1 MLKYFYFVLI
11 SISLNVLSDI
21 ILYSPEIN
29 TNSND
34 ERVIELKIKNANVK
48 DSEIFINEYK
58 SEDIIDDNLIKYTLL
73 ENFDDYQTFK
83 IVLSSNYFEDYFS
96 FQINIKDKLK
106 KDIFIFLPS
115 KSRRLQ
121 ASQEIAIT
129 NQSLNNISQNDMSN
143 INEVSINTEIA
154 KKIYKAED
162 ISTMWSLATEIK
174 QDLNDISIY
183 QIMWSIYLGNKSAFI
198 DNNINLIRSDI
209 DIQIP
214 NISEMENISFEIAR
228 NSILD
233 MNTSFSSSFKTASR
247 SLLVLTAPKVVENQ
261 IDTEEILEKTEDVS
275 QVSFDE
281 INDPETLI
289 ESNTKEISLGIENDT
304 AQELISKTK
313 ESAEVQNDKSFELMD
328 ILFISL
334 VSVLSGILLALI
346 YIQYNNYKNGKKI
359 LYDFE
364 EAVDDD
370 KTEFGIP
377 DGLSIN
383 NNRDQQQFDLA
394 VTYFEMKDYDASKNI
409 LNYLIKESK
418 DEEIKS
424 LSSNL
429 LSKIN
434 QE

>member
-1 MLKYFYFVLI
+1 MLKYFYSVLL
-11 SISLNVLSDI
+11 SISLNALSDI
-21 ILYSPEIN
+21 ILYSPEVN

-34 ERVIELKIKNANVK
+34 ERVIELKIKNANAK
-48 DSEIFINEYK
+48 DSEIFIYEYK
-58 SEDIIDDNLIKYTLL
+58 SEDIIDDNIIKYTLL

-96 FQINIKDKLK
+96 FQINIKDELK

-115 KSRRLQ
+115 KSRRSQ

-129 NQSLNNISQNDMSN
+129 KQSLNNVSQNDMSN
-143 INEVSINTEIA
+143 INEVSTNIDIFQ
-154 KKIYKAED
+154 KIYKAED

-174 QDLNDISIY
+174 QDLNDVSIY

-233 MNTSFSSSFKTASR
+233 MNTSFSSSFKTATR

-261 IDTEEILEKTEDVS
+261 LDTKEIQEKTEDVNQFTLNETS
-275 QVSFDE
+275 
-281 INDPETLI
+281 DPETLI
-289 ESNTKEISLGIENDT
+289 ESNTREISIGIENDT
-304 AQELISKTK
+304 AQKLIDKTK
-313 ESAEVQNDKSFELMD
+313 ESAEVQNDRSFELMD

>member
-115 KSRRLQ
+115 KSRGSQ
-121 ASQEIAIT
+121 ASQEITIT
-129 NQSLNNISQNDMSN
+129 NQSLSNVSQNDISN
-143 INEVSINTEIA
+143 INEVSTNTEVVQ
-154 KKIYKAED
+154 KIYEAED

-174 QDLNDISIY
+174 QGLNDISIY

-261 IDTEEILEKTEDVS
+261 INTEEILEKTEDVS
-275 QVSFDE
+275 QFTFDD
-281 INDPETLI
+281 ISDPKTLI
-289 ESNTKEISLGIENDT
+289 ENNTKEISLGIENDT

-370 KTEFGIP
+370 MTEFGIP

>member
-115 KSRRLQ
+115 KSRGSQ
-121 ASQEIAIT
+121 ASKERAVT
-129 NQSLNNISQNDMSN
+129 NQSLNNVFQNDISN
-143 INEVSINTEIA
+143 INEVSTNTEVVQ
-154 KKIYKAED
+154 KIYKAED

-174 QDLNDISIY
+174 QGLNDISIY

-228 NSILD
+228 KSIFD

-261 IDTEEILEKTEDVS
+261 IDTEEIQEKTEDVN
-275 QVSFDE
+275 QFTFDE
-281 INDPETLI
+281 TSDPETLI
-289 ESNTKEISLGIENDT
+289 KSNTKEISLGIENDT
-304 AQELISKTK
+304 AQELINKTK
-313 ESAEVQNDKSFELMD
+313 ESAEVQNDRSFELMD

>member
-115 KSRRLQ
+115 KSRGSQ
-121 ASQEIAIT
+121 ASQEITIT
-129 NQSLNNISQNDMSN
+129 NQSLSNVSQNDISN
-143 INEVSINTEIA
+143 INEVSTNTEVVQ
-154 KKIYKAED
+154 KIYEAED

-174 QDLNDISIY
+174 QGLNDISIY

-261 IDTEEILEKTEDVS
+261 INTEEILEKTEDVS
-275 QVSFDE
+275 QFTFDD
-281 INDPETLI
+281 ISDPKTLI
-289 ESNTKEISLGIENDT
+289 ENNTKEISLGIENDT

>member
-1 MLKYFYFVLI
+1 VLKYFYSVLL
-11 SISLNVLSDI
+11 SISLNALSDI
-21 ILYSPEIN
+21 ILYSPEVN

-34 ERVIELKIKNANVK
+34 ERVIELKIKNANAK
-48 DSEIFINEYK
+48 DSEIFIYEYK
-58 SEDIIDDNLIKYTLL
+58 SEDIIDDNIIKYTLL

-83 IVLSSNYFEDYFS
+83 IILSSNYFEDYFS
-96 FQINIKDKLK
+96 FQINIKDELK

-115 KSRRLQ
+115 KSRRSQ

-129 NQSLNNISQNDMSN
+129 KQSLNNVSQNDMSN
-143 INEVSINTEIA
+143 INEVSTNIDIFQ
-154 KKIYKAED
+154 KIYKAED

-174 QDLNDISIY
+174 QDLNDVSIY

-261 IDTEEILEKTEDVS
+261 IDTEEIREKTEDVS

-304 AQELISKTK
+304 AQELINKTK
-313 ESAEVQNDKSFELMD
+313 ESAEVQNDRSFELMD

-346 YIQYNNYKNGKKI
+346 YIQYNNYKNTKKI
-359 LYDFE
+359 QYDFE

-370 KTEFGIP
+370 KTEFGMP

-424 LSSNL
+424 LSSDL

-434 QE
+434 

>member
-1 MLKYFYFVLI
+1 MCI
-11 SISLNVLSDI
+11 RD
-21 ILYSPEIN
+21 
-29 TNSND
+29 
-34 ERVIELKIKNANVK
+34 R
-48 DSEIFINEYK
+48 
-58 SEDIIDDNLIKYTLL
+58 
-73 ENFDDYQTFK
+73 
-83 IVLSSNYFEDYFS
+83 
-96 FQINIKDKLK
+96 
-106 KDIFIFLPS
+106 
-115 KSRRLQ
+115 
-121 ASQEIAIT
+121 
-129 NQSLNNISQNDMSN
+129 
-143 INEVSINTEIA
+143 
-154 KKIYKAED
+154 
-162 ISTMWSLATEIK
+162 
-174 QDLNDISIY
+174 Y

-261 IDTEEILEKTEDVS
+261 INTEEILEKTEDVS
-275 QVSFDE
+275 QFTFDD
-281 INDPETLI
+281 ISDPKTLI
-289 ESNTKEISLGIENDT
+289 ENNTKEISLGIENDT

>member
-1 MLKYFYFVLI
+1 MLKYFYFFLI
-11 SISLNVLSDI
+11 SISLNALSDI

-34 ERVIELKIKNANVK
+34 ERVIELKIKNANAK

-83 IVLSSNYFEDYFS
+83 IVLASNYFEDYFS
-96 FQINIKDKLK
+96 FQINIKDELK

-121 ASQEIAIT
+121 ATQEIAIT
-129 NQSLNNISQNDMSN
+129 KQSLNNVSQNDMSN
-143 INEVSINTEIA
+143 TNEVSTNTDIFQ
-154 KKIYKAED
+154 KIYKAED

-247 SLLVLTAPKVVENQ
+247 SLLVLTAPKVDENQ
-261 IDTEEILEKTEDVS
+261 IDIEEIREKSEDAS
-275 QVSFDE
+275 QFTFDE
-281 INDPETLI
+281 ISDPETLI

-313 ESAEVQNDKSFELMD
+313 ESAEVKNDKSFELMD

>member
-1 MLKYFYFVLI
+1 MK
-11 SISLNVLSDI
+11 DI
-21 ILYSPEIN
+21 
-29 TNSND
+29 
-34 ERVIELKIKNANVK
+34 R
-48 DSEIFINEYK
+48 
-58 SEDIIDDNLIKYTLL
+58 
-73 ENFDDYQTFK
+73 
-83 IVLSSNYFEDYFS
+83 
-96 FQINIKDKLK
+96 

-115 KSRRLQ
+115 KSRRSQ

-129 NQSLNNISQNDMSN
+129 KQSSNNASQNDISN
-143 INEVSINTEIA
+143 INEVSTSTDIFQ
-154 KKIYKAED
+154 KIYKAED

-174 QDLNDISIY
+174 QGLNDISIY

-198 DNNINLIRSDI
+198 DSNINLIRSDI

-261 IDTEEILEKTEDVS
+261 INTEEIQEKTDDVN
-275 QVSFDE
+275 QFTFDE
-281 INDPETLI
+281 TSDPETLI

-304 AQELISKTK
+304 AQELINKTK
-313 ESAEVQNDKSFELMD
+313 ESAEVQNDRSFEIMD

-377 DGLSIN
+377 DGLSVN

-394 VTYFEMKDYDASKNI
+394 ITYFEMKDYHASKNI

>member
-1 MLKYFYFVLI
+1 
-11 SISLNVLSDI
+11 
-21 ILYSPEIN
+21 
-29 TNSND
+29 
-34 ERVIELKIKNANVK
+34 
-48 DSEIFINEYK
+48 
-58 SEDIIDDNLIKYTLL
+58 
-73 ENFDDYQTFK
+73 
-83 IVLSSNYFEDYFS
+83 
-96 FQINIKDKLK
+96 
-106 KDIFIFLPS
+106 
-115 KSRRLQ
+115 
-121 ASQEIAIT
+121 
-129 NQSLNNISQNDMSN
+129 
-143 INEVSINTEIA
+143 
-154 KKIYKAED
+154 
-162 ISTMWSLATEIK
+162 
-174 QDLNDISIY
+174 
-183 QIMWSIYLGNKSAFI
+183 
-198 DNNINLIRSDI
+198 
-209 DIQIP
+209 
-214 NISEMENISFEIAR
+214 MENISFEIAR

-275 QVSFDE
+275 QFTFDD
-281 INDPETLI
+281 ISDPKTLI
-289 ESNTKEISLGIENDT
+289 ENNTKEISLGIENDT

>member
-11 SISLNVLSDI
+11 SISLNALSDV

-34 ERVIELKIKNANVK
+34 ERVIELKIKNANAK
-48 DSEIFINEYK
+48 DSEIFINEYN

-115 KSRRLQ
+115 KSRGSQ
-121 ASQEIAIT
+121 ASQEITIT
-129 NQSLNNISQNDMSN
+129 NQSLSNVSQNDISN
-143 INEVSINTEIA
+143 INEVSTNTEVVQ
-154 KKIYKAED
+154 KIYEAED

-174 QDLNDISIY
+174 QGLNDISIY

-261 IDTEEILEKTEDVS
+261 INTEEILEKTEDVS
-275 QVSFDE
+275 QFTFDD
-281 INDPETLI
+281 ISDPKTLI
-289 ESNTKEISLGIENDT
+289 ENNTKEISLGIENDT

>member
-11 SISLNVLSDI
+11 SISLNAHSDV

-34 ERVIELKIKNANVK
+34 ERVIELKIKNANAK

-58 SEDIIDDNLIKYTLL
+58 SEDIINDNLIKYTLL

-96 FQINIKDKLK
+96 FQINIRDKIK

-115 KSRRLQ
+115 KSRRSQ
-121 ASQEIAIT
+121 ASQEITIT
-129 NQSLNNISQNDMSN
+129 NQSLSNVSQNDMSN

-154 KKIYKAED
+154 QKIYKAED

-174 QDLNDISIY
+174 QNLNDISIY

-261 IDTEEILEKTEDVS
+261 IDTEEIREKTEDVS
-275 QVSFDE
+275 QFTFDD
-281 INDPETLI
+281 ISDPKTLI
-289 ESNTKEISLGIENDT
+289 ENNTKEISLGIVNDT

-313 ESAEVQNDKSFELMD
+313 ESAEVQNDRSFELLD

-359 LYDFE
+359 QYDFE

-370 KTEFGIP
+370 KTEFGMP

-424 LSSNL
+424 LSSDL

>member
-1 MLKYFYFVLI
+1 MLKYFYSVLI
-11 SISLNVLSDI
+11 SISLNALSDI
-21 ILYSPEIN
+21 ILYTPEIN

-34 ERVIELKIKNANVK
+34 ERVIELKIKNANAK

-83 IVLSSNYFEDYFS
+83 IVLASNYFEDYFS
-96 FQINIKDKLK
+96 FQINIKDELK

-143 INEVSINTEIA
+143 INEVSTNTDIVQ
-154 KKIYKAED
+154 KIYKAED

-233 MNTSFSSSFKTASR
+233 MNSSFSSSFKTASR

-261 IDTEEILEKTEDVS
+261 IDTEEIREKTEDVS

-313 ESAEVQNDKSFELMD
+313 ESAEVQNDRSFELMD

-346 YIQYNNYKNGKKI
+346 YIQYNNYKNTKKI
-359 LYDFE
+359 QYDFE
-364 EAVDDD
+364 EAVDDN
-370 KTEFGIP
+370 KTEFGMP
-377 DGLSIN
+377 DDLSIN

>member
-115 KSRRLQ
+115 KSRGSQ
-121 ASQEIAIT
+121 ASQEITIT
-129 NQSLNNISQNDMSN
+129 NQSLSNVSQNDISN
-143 INEVSINTEIA
+143 INEVSTNTEVVQ
-154 KKIYKAED
+154 KIYEAED

-174 QDLNDISIY
+174 QGLNDISIY

-261 IDTEEILEKTEDVS
+261 IDTEEIREKTEDVS

-313 ESAEVQNDKSFELMD
+313 ESAEVQNDRSFELMD

-346 YIQYNNYKNGKKI
+346 YIQYNNYKNTKKI
-359 LYDFE
+359 QYDFE
-364 EAVDDD
+364 EAVDDN
-370 KTEFGIP
+370 KTEFGMP

>member
-1 MLKYFYFVLI
+1 
-11 SISLNVLSDI
+11 
-21 ILYSPEIN
+21 
-29 TNSND
+29 
-34 ERVIELKIKNANVK
+34 
-48 DSEIFINEYK
+48 
-58 SEDIIDDNLIKYTLL
+58 
-73 ENFDDYQTFK
+73 
-83 IVLSSNYFEDYFS
+83 
-96 FQINIKDKLK
+96 
-106 KDIFIFLPS
+106 
-115 KSRRLQ
+115 
-121 ASQEIAIT
+121 
-129 NQSLNNISQNDMSN
+129 
-143 INEVSINTEIA
+143 
-154 KKIYKAED
+154 
-162 ISTMWSLATEIK
+162 
-174 QDLNDISIY
+174 
-183 QIMWSIYLGNKSAFI
+183 
-198 DNNINLIRSDI
+198 
-209 DIQIP
+209 
-214 NISEMENISFEIAR
+214 
-228 NSILD
+228 

-261 IDTEEILEKTEDVS
+261 INTEEILEKTEDVS
-275 QVSFDE
+275 QFTFDD
-281 INDPETLI
+281 ISDPKTLI
-289 ESNTKEISLGIENDT
+289 ENNTKEISLGIENDT

>member
-11 SISLNVLSDI
+11 SISLNALSDV

-34 ERVIELKIKNANVK
+34 ERVIELKIKNANAK

-115 KSRRLQ
+115 KSRRSQ
-121 ASQEIAIT
+121 ASQEITIT
-129 NQSLNNISQNDMSN
+129 NQSLSKVAQNDMSN

-261 IDTEEILEKTEDVS
+261 INTEEILEKTEDVS
-275 QVSFDE
+275 QFTFDD
-281 INDPETLI
+281 ISDPKTLI
-289 ESNTKEISLGIENDT
+289 ENNTKEISLGIENDT

-359 LYDFE
+359 PYDFE

-394 VTYFEMKDYDASKNI
+394 ITYFEMKDYDASKNI

>member
-11 SISLNVLSDI
+11 SISLNALSDI

-115 KSRRLQ
+115 KSRGSQ
-121 ASQEIAIT
+121 ASQEITIT
-129 NQSLNNISQNDMSN
+129 NQSLSNVSQNDISN
-143 INEVSINTEIA
+143 INEVSTNTEVVQ
-154 KKIYKAED
+154 KIYEAED

-174 QDLNDISIY
+174 QGLNDISIY

-261 IDTEEILEKTEDVS
+261 INTEEILEKTEDVS
-275 QVSFDE
+275 QFTFDD
-281 INDPETLI
+281 ISDPKTLI
-289 ESNTKEISLGIENDT
+289 ENNTKEISLGIENDT

-370 KTEFGIP
+370 MTEFGIP

>member
-11 SISLNVLSDI
+11 SISLNALSDI

-34 ERVIELKIKNANVK
+34 ERVIELKIKNANAK

-83 IVLSSNYFEDYFS
+83 IVLASNYFEDYFS
-96 FQINIKDKLK
+96 FQINIKDELK

-121 ASQEIAIT
+121 ATQEIAIT
-129 NQSLNNISQNDMSN
+129 KQSLNNVSQNDMSN
-143 INEVSINTEIA
+143 INEVSTNTDIFQ
-154 KKIYKAED
+154 KIYKAED

-198 DNNINLIRSDI
+198 NNNINLIRSDI

-233 MNTSFSSSFKTASR
+233 MNTSFSSSLKTASR

-261 IDTEEILEKTEDVS
+261 IDTVEIREKSEDAS
-275 QVSFDE
+275 QFTFDE
-281 INDPETLI
+281 ISDPETLI
-289 ESNTKEISLGIENDT
+289 ESNTKEISIGIENDT

-370 KTEFGIP
+370 NTEFGIP

>member
-83 IVLSSNYFEDYFS
+83 IVLASNYFEDYFS
-96 FQINIKDKLK
+96 FQINIKDELK

-143 INEVSINTEIA
+143 INEVSTNTDIVQ
-154 KKIYKAED
+154 KIYKAED

-261 IDTEEILEKTEDVS
+261 IDTEEIREKTEDVS

-313 ESAEVQNDKSFELMD
+313 ESAEVQNDRSFELMD

-346 YIQYNNYKNGKKI
+346 YIQYNNYKNTKKI
-359 LYDFE
+359 QYDFE
-364 EAVDDD
+364 EAVDDN
-370 KTEFGIP
+370 KTEFGMP

>member
-1 MLKYFYFVLI
+1 MLKYFYSVLI
-11 SISLNVLSDI
+11 SISLNALSDI
-21 ILYSPEIN
+21 ILYTPEIN

-34 ERVIELKIKNANVK
+34 ERVIELKIKNANAK

-83 IVLSSNYFEDYFS
+83 IVLASNYFEDYFS
-96 FQINIKDKLK
+96 FQINIKDELK

-143 INEVSINTEIA
+143 INEVSTNTDIVQ
-154 KKIYKAED
+154 KIYKAED

-233 MNTSFSSSFKTASR
+233 MNSSFSSSFKTASR

-261 IDTEEILEKTEDVS
+261 IDTEEIREKTEDVS

-313 ESAEVQNDKSFELMD
+313 ESAEVQNDRSFELMD

-346 YIQYNNYKNGKKI
+346 YIQYNNYKNTKKI
-359 LYDFE
+359 QYDFE
-364 EAVDDD
+364 EAVDDN
-370 KTEFGIP
+370 KTEFGMP

>member
-1 MLKYFYFVLI
+1 MLKYFYSVLI
-11 SISLNVLSDI
+11 SISLNALSDI
-21 ILYSPEIN
+21 ILYTPEIN

-34 ERVIELKIKNANVK
+34 ERVIELKIKNANAK

-83 IVLSSNYFEDYFS
+83 IVLASNYFEDYFS
-96 FQINIKDKLK
+96 FQINIKDELK

-143 INEVSINTEIA
+143 INEVSTNTDIVQ
-154 KKIYKAED
+154 KIYKAED

-261 IDTEEILEKTEDVS
+261 INTEEILEKTEDVS
-275 QVSFDE
+275 QFTFDD
-281 INDPETLI
+281 ISDPKTLI
-289 ESNTKEISLGIENDT
+289 ENNTKEISLGIENDT

>member
-115 KSRRLQ
+115 KSRGSQ
-121 ASQEIAIT
+121 ASQEITIT
-129 NQSLNNISQNDMSN
+129 NQSLSNVSQNDISN
-143 INEVSINTEIA
+143 INEVSTNTEVVQ
-154 KKIYKAED
+154 KIYEAED

-174 QDLNDISIY
+174 QGLNDISIY

-228 NSILD
+228 NSIFD

-261 IDTEEILEKTEDVS
+261 IDTEEIQEKTEDVN
-275 QVSFDE
+275 QFTFDE
-281 INDPETLI
+281 TSDPETLI
-289 ESNTKEISLGIENDT
+289 KSNTKEISLGIENDT
-304 AQELISKTK
+304 AQELINKTK
-313 ESAEVQNDKSFELMD
+313 ESAEVQNDRSFELMD

>member
-1 MLKYFYFVLI
+1 M
-11 SISLNVLSDI
+11 NALSDI
-21 ILYSPEIN
+21 ILYSPEVN

-34 ERVIELKIKNANVK
+34 ERVIELKIKNANAK
-48 DSEIFINEYK
+48 DSEIFIYEYK

-96 FQINIKDKLK
+96 FQIKIKDELK

-115 KSRRLQ
+115 KSRRSQ

-129 NQSLNNISQNDMSN
+129 KKSSNNASQNDTSN
-143 INEVSINTEIA
+143 INEVSTSTDIFQ
-154 KKIYKAED
+154 KIYKAED

-174 QDLNDISIY
+174 QGLNDISIY

-198 DNNINLIRSDI
+198 DSNINLIRSDI

-233 MNTSFSSSFKTASR
+233 MNTSFSSSFKAASR

-261 IDTEEILEKTEDVS
+261 INTEEIQEKTDDVN
-275 QVSFDE
+275 QFTFDE
-281 INDPETLI
+281 TSDPETLI

-304 AQELISKTK
+304 AQELINKTK
-313 ESAEVQNDKSFELMD
+313 ESAEVQNDRSFELMD

>member
-1 MLKYFYFVLI
+1 M
-11 SISLNVLSDI
+11 NALSDI
-21 ILYSPEIN
+21 ILYSPEVN

-34 ERVIELKIKNANVK
+34 ERVIELKIKNANAK
-48 DSEIFINEYK
+48 DSEIFIYEYK

-96 FQINIKDKLK
+96 FQINIKDELK

-115 KSRRLQ
+115 KSRRSQ

-129 NQSLNNISQNDMSN
+129 KQSLNNVSQNDMSN
-143 INEVSINTEIA
+143 INEVSTNTDIFQ
-154 KKIYKAED
+154 KIYKAED

-174 QDLNDISIY
+174 QDLNDVSIY

-198 DNNINLIRSDI
+198 DSNINLIRSDI

-233 MNTSFSSSFKTASR
+233 MNTSFSSSFKTATR

-261 IDTEEILEKTEDVS
+261 LDTEEIQDKTEDVNKFTFNETS
-275 QVSFDE
+275 
-281 INDPETLI
+281 DPETLI
-289 ESNTKEISLGIENDT
+289 ESNTREISLGIENDT
-304 AQELISKTK
+304 AQKLINKTK
-313 ESAEVQNDKSFELMD
+313 ESAEVQNDRSFELMD

>member
-1 MLKYFYFVLI
+1 MLKYFYSVLI
-11 SISLNVLSDI
+11 SISLNALSDI
-21 ILYSPEIN
+21 ILYTPEIN
-29 TNSND
+29 TNSNY
-34 ERVIELKIKNANVK
+34 ERVIELKIKNANAK

-83 IVLSSNYFEDYFS
+83 IVLASNYFEDYFS
-96 FQINIKDKLK
+96 FQINIKDELK

-143 INEVSINTEIA
+143 INEVSTNTDIVQ
-154 KKIYKAED
+154 KIYKAED

-233 MNTSFSSSFKTASR
+233 MNSSFSSSFKTASR

-261 IDTEEILEKTEDVS
+261 IDTEEIREKTEDVS

-313 ESAEVQNDKSFELMD
+313 ESAEVQNDRSFELMD

-346 YIQYNNYKNGKKI
+346 YIQYNNYKNTKKI
-359 LYDFE
+359 QYDFE
-364 EAVDDD
+364 EAVDDN
-370 KTEFGIP
+370 KTEFGMP

>member
-11 SISLNVLSDI
+11 SISLNALSDI

-115 KSRRLQ
+115 KSRRSQ
-121 ASQEIAIT
+121 ASQEITIT
-129 NQSLNNISQNDMSN
+129 NQSLSNVSQNDMSN
-143 INEVSINTEIA
+143 INEVSINTKIA
-154 KKIYKAED
+154 QKIYKAED

-261 IDTEEILEKTEDVS
+261 IDTEEIWEKTEDVS
-275 QVSFDE
+275 QFTFDD
-281 INDPETLI
+281 ISDPKTLI
-289 ESNTKEISLGIENDT
+289 ENNTKEISLGIENDT

-364 EAVDDD
+364 EAADDD

>member
-1 MLKYFYFVLI
+1 MLKYFYSVLI
-11 SISLNVLSDI
+11 SISLNALSDI
-21 ILYSPEIN
+21 ILYTPEIN

-34 ERVIELKIKNANVK
+34 ERVIELKIKNANAK

-83 IVLSSNYFEDYFS
+83 IVLASNYFEDYFS
-96 FQINIKDKLK
+96 FQINIKDELK

-143 INEVSINTEIA
+143 INEVSTNTDIVQ
-154 KKIYKAED
+154 KIYKAED

-261 IDTEEILEKTEDVS
+261 IDTEEIREKTEDVS

-313 ESAEVQNDKSFELMD
+313 ESAEVQNDRSFELMD

-346 YIQYNNYKNGKKI
+346 YIQYNNYKNTKKI
-359 LYDFE
+359 QYDFE
-364 EAVDDD
+364 EAVDDN
-370 KTEFGIP
+370 KTEFGMP

>member
-1 MLKYFYFVLI
+1 MLKYFYSVLI
-11 SISLNVLSDI
+11 SISLNALSDI
-21 ILYSPEIN
+21 ILYTPEIN

-34 ERVIELKIKNANVK
+34 ERVIELKIKNANAK

-83 IVLSSNYFEDYFS
+83 IVLASNYFEDYFS
-96 FQINIKDKLK
+96 FQINIKDELK

-143 INEVSINTEIA
+143 INEVSSNTDIVQ
-154 KKIYKAED
+154 KIYKAED

-174 QDLNDISIY
+174 QGLNDISIY

-261 IDTEEILEKTEDVS
+261 INTEEILEKTEDVS
-275 QVSFDE
+275 QFTFDD
-281 INDPETLI
+281 ISDPKTLI
-289 ESNTKEISLGIENDT
+289 ENNTKEISLGIENDT

>member
-1 MLKYFYFVLI
+1 MLKYFYSVLI
-11 SISLNVLSDI
+11 SISLNALSDV

-34 ERVIELKIKNANVK
+34 ERVIELKIKNANAK

-83 IVLSSNYFEDYFS
+83 IVLASNYFEDYFS
-96 FQINIKDKLK
+96 FQINIKDELK

-143 INEVSINTEIA
+143 INEVSTNTDIVQ
-154 KKIYKAED
+154 KIYKAED

-261 IDTEEILEKTEDVS
+261 IDTEEIREKTEDVS

-313 ESAEVQNDKSFELMD
+313 ESAEVQNDRSFELMD

-346 YIQYNNYKNGKKI
+346 YIQYNNYKNTKKI
-359 LYDFE
+359 QYDFE
-364 EAVDDD
+364 EAVDDN
-370 KTEFGIP
+370 KTEFGMP

>member
-1 MLKYFYFVLI
+1 M

-21 ILYSPEIN
+21 ILYSPVVN

-34 ERVIELKIKNANVK
+34 ERVIELKIKNANAK

-58 SEDIIDDNLIKYTLL
+58 SEDIINDNLIQYTLL
-73 ENFDDYQTFK
+73 ENFGDYQTFK

-96 FQINIKDKLK
+96 FQINIKEEFK

-115 KSRRLQ
+115 KSRRSQ
-121 ASQEIAIT
+121 ALQEIAISK
-129 NQSLNNISQNDMSN
+129 QSSNNASQNDTSN
-143 INEVSINTEIA
+143 MNEVSTSTDIFQ
-154 KKIYKAED
+154 KIYKAED

-174 QDLNDISIY
+174 QGLNDISIY

-261 IDTEEILEKTEDVS
+261 INTEEIQEKTDDVN
-275 QVSFDE
+275 QFTFDE
-281 INDPETLI
+281 TSDPETLI

-304 AQELISKTK
+304 AQELINKTK
-313 ESAEVQNDKSFELMD
+313 ESAEVQNDRSFELMD

-346 YIQYNNYKNGKKI
+346 YIQYNNYKNGKKTQ
-359 LYDFE
+359 YDFE

>member
-11 SISLNVLSDI
+11 SISLNALSDI

-34 ERVIELKIKNANVK
+34 ERVIELKIKNANAK

-115 KSRRLQ
+115 KSRRSQ
-121 ASQEIAIT
+121 ASQEITIT
-129 NQSLNNISQNDMSN
+129 NQSLSNVSQNDMSN
-143 INEVSINTEIA
+143 INEVSINTEIVQ
-154 KKIYKAED
+154 KIYKAED

-261 IDTEEILEKTEDVS
+261 IDTEEIREKTEDVS

-289 ESNTKEISLGIENDT
+289 ENNTKEISLGIENDT